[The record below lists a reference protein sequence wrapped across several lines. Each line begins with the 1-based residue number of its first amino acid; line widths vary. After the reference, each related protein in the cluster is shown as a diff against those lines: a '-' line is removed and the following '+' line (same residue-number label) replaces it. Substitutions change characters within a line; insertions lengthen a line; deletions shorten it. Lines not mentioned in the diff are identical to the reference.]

1 MRNRIFKNLLLCVI
15 AVCISFGNIA
25 AYAAEETVQKT
36 EQLLNGNNITVNAG
50 KSTTINT
57 YMPFIT
63 EGVTLTH
70 NSYALSRKIN
80 ITFTETGSSVGV
92 PIARNTT
99 QTTVTLS
106 QPESRGKRTIELEN
120 TSTLGAVQINSITA
134 LRDEDKYFYGTLSDF
149 AEIDY
154 TPNEAALQTAAVFS
168 DNSSLCLIRNA
179 RRYLSTED
187 ISLKPVR
194 ENNQTY
200 VTQDAVRE
208 ALRVLVEEN
217 ADGSVIVKE
226 KDIGELVFTSS
237 GCTFINGDE
246 QTDGQYAYIVRNEK
260 KLLPITYIADIFGM
274 EAYYSDGLTV
284 IDEKHRIDGIKNNS
298 DLTAYIKGRIDV
310 VQSINGNVLHVSQ
323 NHPNANDEN
332 DGTEEM
338 PYKTINAA
346 AAVAKAGDKI
356 IVHEGIYRE
365 TVTPKNDGVPGAP
378 IVIEGADGEDVTV
391 SGADEITKMAKYK
404 DNTYFAK
411 VPEAK
416 EFRNQVFINGE
427 AYAQGRHPNAPNVDG
442 RIAMSDYVDL
452 CQLWPMEGD
461 ISNSDNLN
469 KFVLTSEK
477 SLTEKKK
484 NYWKYSV
491 FQGLVHEGWETVAG
505 MVEESSEGNIRL
517 NGKEGVPGGV
527 SFGYLGYSDAYSDTD
542 YGYLTEHVSA
552 VDMPG
557 EWTIKGKTLYIIMP
571 ENITPDNAVIEY
583 KARQLLFD
591 LTGRKNITIRN
602 IKGFSGSVNM
612 KDSELCMLDECDF
625 KYISHF
631 TWFAD
636 NREGYIDNRNDESE
650 TGAQAR
656 GEVGIYIGGSDNI
669 VQSCN
674 IDTSAGAGL
683 YIAGKY
689 SYIYNNNLTECGY
702 VGTMCQGIFIAFEP
716 WKVNPANYDCQPCF
730 GGHSVYYNS
739 VSKCGRSPIAIN
751 GSYTMLLSQKPTR
764 FAAMDIA
771 YNDFYEGGIMSGR
784 DGGLYYA
791 YGVGVGDDII
801 KTKFHNNL
809 LWDYYA
815 YDGFDV
821 GIYLDAGNT
830 DSEIYQNTCFYTNE
844 KGAFVTTVRNVGGQ
858 DKMPNTNSFD
868 WDNVNLLCK
877 PGGKRTLSE
886 SDYAGGVAYKS
897 GSTLSEIG
905 GLTPSAGTENIY
917 YFKTGEL
924 SSAITVD
931 GQAIKPSSTQDSV
944 KISGVDF
951 GTESD
956 ALKITYEANC
966 YSSSDKIEVRIDS
979 ANGTK
984 ILSKSLK
991 STAPDISNRIT
1002 DTLESA
1008 PVSGVHDIYI
1018 TFPTVN
1024 SAKYLSVAPSHMGV
1038 RPGDNSSKLI
1048 YCGYF
1053 DERGNT
1059 SGGSLV
1065 GYDDTRINGTTAGTW
1080 VCYSGRYLKGDFNKV
1095 RMSYSTDANHS
1106 GNTAKIIL
1114 DDLNNTPIA
1123 ELTFNGESWTTA
1135 CEAKSAING
1144 TISAGLHD
1152 IYVLFG
1158 GGAAS
1163 NSNVF
1168 ELEFL
1173 TE

>member
-15 AVCISFGNIA
+15 AVCISLGNIA
-25 AYAAEETVQKT
+25 AYAADETVQKT
-36 EQLLNGNNITVNAG
+36 EQLLNINSTTVDAG
-50 KSTTINT
+50 KSVTFNT
-57 YMPFIT
+57 YIPFIT
-63 EGVTLTH
+63 ESLTVSH
-70 NSYALSRKIN
+70 DSKGYGRDIKIKF
-80 ITFTETGSSVGV
+80 IETGTSVDV
-92 PIARNTT
+92 AIAKDTT
-99 QTTVTLS
+99 QTTVMLS
-106 QPESRGKRTIELEN
+106 QSEGRGKRTIELKN
-120 TSTLGAVQINSITA
+120 TNLMANIQINSITA
-134 LRDEDKYFYGTLSDF
+134 LRDEDKYFYGTISDF
-149 AEIDY
+149 VEINY
-154 TPNEAALQTAAVFS
+154 TQNEAALQTAAVFS
-168 DNSSLCLIRNA
+168 DNSSLSLIRNA

-194 ENNQTY
+194 ENEQTY

-217 ADGSVIVKE
+217 ADGSVTVKE

-237 GCTFINGDE
+237 GCTFINGTE
-246 QTDGQYAYIVRNEK
+246 QTVGQHAYIVRNEK

-284 IDEKHRIDGIKNNS
+284 VDEKHRIDGIKNNS

-378 IVIEGADGEDVTV
+378 IVIEGADGEAVTV
-391 SGADEITKMAKYK
+391 SGAEEIKKMVKYK
-404 DNTYFAK
+404 DSTYFAK

-416 EFRNQVFINGE
+416 EFRNQVFVNGE

-442 RIAMSDYVDL
+442 RIVMSDYVDL
-452 CQLWPMEGD
+452 GPLWPMEGD
-461 ISNSDNLN
+461 IANSDNQN
-469 KFVLTSEK
+469 KYVLTSEK

-491 FQGLVHEGWETVAG
+491 FQGLVHEGWNTAAG
-505 MVEESSEGNIRL
+505 IVEESSEGNISL
-517 NGKEGVPGGV
+517 NGNEGAPGGV
-527 SFGYLGYSDAYSDTD
+527 SFGYLGYSDTYFNTD
-542 YGYLTEHVSA
+542 YGYLTEHVNT

-557 EWTIKGKTLYIIMP
+557 EWTIRGKTLYIIMP
-571 ENITPDNAVIEY
+571 DGVTPDNSVIEY

-591 LTGRKNITIRN
+591 LTGKKNITVRN
-602 IKGFSGSVNM
+602 IKGFAGSVNM
-612 KDSELCMLDECDF
+612 KDSELCMLDGCDF
-625 KYISHF
+625 KYTSHF

-636 NREGYIDNRNDESE
+636 NREGYIDDRNDESE

-702 VGTMCQGIFIAFEP
+702 AGTMCQGIFIAFEP
-716 WKVNPANYDCQPCF
+716 WKVNPSNYDCQPCF

-751 GSYTMLLSQKPTR
+751 GSYTMLLSKKPTR

-771 YNDFYEGGIMSGR
+771 YNDLYEGGIMSGR

-830 DSEIYQNTCFYTNE
+830 DAEIYQNTCFYTNN
-844 KGAFVTTVRNVGGQ
+844 KGAFVTAVRNVGGQ
-858 DKMPNTNSFD
+858 DVMPNTNSFD
-868 WDNVNLLCK
+868 WDNVNLFCK
-877 PGGKRTLSE
+877 PQGKTSLTE

-897 GSTLSEIG
+897 GSTLSDIG
-905 GLTPSAGTENIY
+905 GLTPKAGNENVY
-917 YFKTGEL
+917 YLKSGEL
-924 SSAITVD
+924 SSTISVD

-966 YSSSDKIEVRIDS
+966 YSSSDKVEVRIDS
-979 ANGTK
+979 QDGTK
-984 ILSKSLK
+984 ILSRSLK
-991 STAPDISNRIT
+991 STAPGINNQVT
-1002 DTLESA
+1002 ETLESA
-1008 PVSGVHDIYI
+1008 VVSGVHDIYI
-1018 TFPTVN
+1018 TFPTVS
-1024 SAKYLSVAPSHMGV
+1024 SAKYLTIAPSHLGK

-1048 YCGYF
+1048 YCGHF
-1053 DERGNT
+1053 DERGNIN
-1059 SGGSLV
+1059 GGSLV
-1065 GYDDTRINGTTAGTW
+1065 GYDDTRINGTTAGAW
-1080 VCYSGRYLKGDFNKV
+1080 VCYSARYLKGDFNKV
-1095 RMSYSTDANHS
+1095 RMSYSTDTAHS

-1114 DDLNNTPIA
+1114 DDLNNAPIA
-1123 ELTFNGESWTTA
+1123 ELTFNGESWTTT
-1135 CEAKSAING
+1135 CEIKSGING

-1152 IYVLFG
+1152 IYVLFDG
-1158 GGAAS
+1158 SAVS